1 QIKYSPPQLIGQS
14 VKPANQN
21 ARTLQ
26 IADGVP
32 DTGQPMSD
40 QGERRHE
47 QQQHSGSRIPN
58 TGRVCEQLELVECT
72 AMRPG
77 CETTSSFFVH
87 VGGAKVDQDV
97 HDEHDVNK
105 DVNDGHGV
113 CVVHW
118 VLEFKGVFVLPL
130 SPLENT
136 MVSSSGS
143 SSVARGDALRPVRP
157 LADAPSSLFDGCF
170 ISTQVRRP
178 QPLPGGISSG
188 VIVSSGFQVLHSA
201 ELQAVQAVVES
212 DRGTRG
218 ELDGRLRAAAAPSEL
233 PNQSAALTELE
244 IRKPQKSRCLT
255 LTTLFQQHRLIVLP
269 SCHLTT
275 SDVCLGCFQSL
286 HLPSRRFLNA
296 PVETLANKTAP
307 PTKSMKLFA
316 NGQDGSVI
324 SPGSKM
330 PKCPKCNKE
339 VYFAEKVTSLGKDW
353 HRPCLRCEKCNKTLS
368 AGSHS
373 EHDGKPYCNRP
384 CYAALFGPGART
396 FLADKRQAPATD
408 AVVREVLA
416 GLLLAEVLQRVR
428 PEQVAHRPEGGRLL
442 EAKQVASGAG
452 RAANLEQLHQVEELA
467 VNVAADSH
475 RGFHLQHSL
484 LLAKQ
489 GGSIV

>member
-1 QIKYSPPQLIGQS
+1 MYLEWRVVQYGAAVHLRRLQPVVGHQVRSQRQHLRHLLRHVPPQGGVAALAAGEH
-14 VKPANQN
+14 
-21 ARTLQ
+21 
-26 IADGVP
+26 DGVIF
-32 DTGQPMSD
+32 
-40 QGERRHE
+40 R
-47 QQQHSGSRIPN
+47 
-58 TGRVCEQLELVECT
+58 L
-72 AMRPG
+72 
-77 CETTSSFFVH
+77 FV
-87 VGGAKVDQDV
+87 G
-97 HDEHDVNK
+97 
-105 DVNDGHGV
+105 
-113 CVVHW
+113 
-118 VLEFKGVFVLPL
+118 
-130 SPLENT
+130 
-136 MVSSSGS
+136 
-143 SSVARGDALRPVRP
+143 ARGDALRPVRP

-218 ELDGRLRAAAAPSEL
+218 ELDGRLRAAAAVWGRLGCRRVRGLRRLSSEGMEL
-233 PNQSAALTELE
+233 RRNLRSEPECSAGEGSNGVCIGSTAALTELE

-384 CYAALFGPGART
+384 CYAALFGPGGELFSQRG
-396 FLADKRQAPATD
+396 
-408 AVVREVLA
+408 VVLGTR
-416 GLLLAEVLQRVR
+416 
-428 PEQVAHRPEGGRLL
+428 
-442 EAKQVASGAG
+442 
-452 RAANLEQLHQVEELA
+452 EQLHVYA
-467 VNVAADSH
+467 
-475 RGFHLQHSL
+475 
-484 LLAKQ
+484 
-489 GGSIV
+489 